1 MSFFRTAGRKSD
13 IHKETMKAI
22 QYYSNDDVRVVELP
36 QPSAG
41 PGELLVRVA
50 ACGVC
55 ASDVM
60 EWYMRPRAP
69 LFIGHEPVGTVAEVG
84 AGAAGFAPGDRV
96 FVHHHVPC
104 LDWRPWRRGHQ
115 TLCAT
120 IKRTR
125 LDPSGKAEYNRVP
138 AEQVA
143 LDVLKLPDSISFAHA
158 TLIEPVG
165 CCVRALD
172 RAEIAP
178 DDSVVII
185 GAGFNGLVM
194 TVLAR
199 RWGAGRVFVADRIA
213 ARLGLA
219 RAFGADA
226 AFDVDAGD
234 TGVAL
239 RAANHGRLADV
250 VIVAVGKLPALRM
263 GIELAGPGATVMLY
277 GPSDPDTVLD
287 LAPNRLFFEE
297 ITLRASYSCGPGETR
312 RTMELLAAGALQA
325 DRLITHRFPLDQAG
339 QALRITANPGQGL
352 KTRVTME

>member
-1 MSFFRTAGRKSD
+1 
-13 IHKETMKAI
+13 MKAI
-22 QYYSNDDVRVVELP
+22 QYYSNDDVRVVEAP
-36 QPSAG
+36 RPSPG

-84 AGAAGFAPGDRV
+84 AGVAGFAPGDRV

-104 LDWRPWRRGHQ
+104 LDCRHCRRGHQ

-120 IKRTR
+120 FKRTR
-125 LDPSGKAEYNRVP
+125 LDPAGMAEYMRVP

-143 LDVLKLPDSISFAHA
+143 LDVLKLPDDMSFAQA

-172 RAEIAP
+172 RSEIAP
-178 DDSVVII
+178 GDSVLIV

-194 TVLAR
+194 AALAR
-199 RWGAGRVFVADRIA
+199 RWGASRVFVADRIA
-213 ARLGLA
+213 ARLELA

-226 AFDVDAGD
+226 AIDVDGG
-234 TGVAL
+234 GVADAL
-239 RAANHGRLADV
+239 RAANDGRLADV
-250 VIVAVGKLPALRM
+250 VIVAVGKLPALRL
-263 GIELAGPGATVMLY
+263 GIDLAGPGATVMLY
-277 GPSDPDTVLD
+277 GPSDPDSVLD

-297 ITLRASYSCGPGETR
+297 ITVRASYSCGPGETR
-312 RTMELLAAGALQA
+312 RTLELLQAGALDA
-325 DRLITHRFPLDQAG
+325 ERLITHRFPLDQAA
-339 QALRITANPGQGL
+339 QALRLTANPGQGL
-352 KTRVTME
+352 KALVVME

>member
-1 MSFFRTAGRKSD
+1 
-13 IHKETMKAI
+13 MKAI
-22 QYYSNDDVRVVELP
+22 QYYSNADVRVVELP
-36 QPSAG
+36 RPNAG

-69 LFIGHEPVGTVAEVG
+69 LFIGHEPVGTVAEIG
-84 AGAAGFAPGDRV
+84 AGVADFVPGERV

-104 LDWRPWRRGHQ
+104 LECHHCRRGHQ

-120 IKRTR
+120 FKRTR
-125 LDPSGKAEYNRVP
+125 LDPAGMAEYIRVP

-143 LDVLKLPDSISFAHA
+143 LDVLKLPDSLNFAHA

-178 DDSVVII
+178 DDSVMIV
-185 GAGFNGLVM
+185 GAGFTGLVLAA
-194 TVLAR
+194 LAR
-199 RWGAGRVFVADRIA
+199 RWGAGRVFGADRIA
-213 ARLGLA
+213 SRLELA

-234 TGVAL
+234 TGAAL
-239 RAANHGRLADV
+239 RAANDGRLADV

-263 GIELAGPGATVMLY
+263 GIDLAGPGATVMLY

-312 RTMELLAAGALQA
+312 RTLELLEAGALDA
-325 DRLITHRFPLDQAG
+325 DRLITHRFPLDQAA

-352 KTRVTME
+352 KALVVME

>member
-1 MSFFRTAGRKSD
+1 
-13 IHKETMKAI
+13 MKAI

-36 QPSAG
+36 RPSAG

-60 EWYMRPRAP
+60 DWYMRPRAP
-69 LFIGHEPVGTVAEVG
+69 LFIGHEPAGTVAEVG
-84 AGAAGFAPGDRV
+84 AGVAGFAPGDRV

-104 LDWRPWRRGHQ
+104 LDCRHCRRGHQ

-120 IKRTR
+120 FKRTR
-125 LDPSGKAEYNRVP
+125 LDPAGMAEYVRVP

-143 LDVLKLPDSISFAHA
+143 LDVLKLPDTMSFIQA

-172 RAEIAP
+172 RAEIAS
-178 DDSVVII
+178 DDTVLIV
-185 GAGFNGLVM
+185 GAGFNGLVIAA
-194 TVLAR
+194 LAR

-213 ARLGLA
+213 ARLALA
-219 RAFGADA
+219 RDFGADA

-234 TGVAL
+234 VAAAL
-239 RAANHGRLADV
+239 RAANGGRLADV
-250 VIVAVGKLPALRM
+250 VIVAVGKLPALKL
-263 GIELAGPGATVMLY
+263 GLDLAGPGATVMLY

-297 ITLRASYSCGPGETR
+297 ITLRASYSCGPQETR
-312 RTMELLAAGALQA
+312 RTLDLLQEGAL
-325 DRLITHRFPLDQAG
+325 DTERLITHRFPLAQAA
-339 QALRITANPGQGL
+339 QALRLTANPGQGL
-352 KTRVTME
+352 KALVIME

>member
-1 MSFFRTAGRKSD
+1 
-13 IHKETMKAI
+13 MKAI

-84 AGAAGFAPGDRV
+84 AGVDSFAPGDRV

-104 LDWRPWRRGHQ
+104 LECRHCRRGHQ

-120 IKRTR
+120 FKRTR
-125 LDPSGKAEYNRVP
+125 LDPAGMAEYIRVP

-143 LDVLKLPDSISFAHA
+143 LDVLKLPDSMSFDHA

-178 DDSVVII
+178 GDSVII
-185 GAGFNGLVM
+185 VGAGFNGLVM
-194 TVLAR
+194 AALAR
-199 RWGAGRVFVADRIA
+199 RWGARRVFVADRIA
-213 ARLGLA
+213 ARLELA

-234 TGVAL
+234 ISAAL
-239 RAANHGRLADV
+239 RAANDGRLADV

-263 GIELAGPGATVMLY
+263 GIDLAGPGATVMLY
-277 GPSDPDTVLD
+277 GPSDPDTLLE

-312 RTMELLAAGALQA
+312 RTLELLEAGALDAEQ
-325 DRLITHRFPLDQAG
+325 LITHRFPIDQAA

-352 KTRVTME
+352 KALVVME

>member
-1 MSFFRTAGRKSD
+1 
-13 IHKETMKAI
+13 MKAI

-36 QPSAG
+36 RPSAG

-84 AGAAGFAPGDRV
+84 VGVAGFAPGERV

-104 LDWRPWRRGHQ
+104 LECHHCRRGHQ

-120 IKRTR
+120 FKRTR
-125 LDPSGKAEYNRVP
+125 LDPAGMAEYIRVP
-138 AEQVA
+138 TEQVA
-143 LDVLKLPDSISFAHA
+143 LDVLKLPNSLSFAHA

-178 DDSVVII
+178 GDSVMIV

-194 TVLAR
+194 AALAR

-213 ARLGLA
+213 SRLDLA

-234 TGVAL
+234 TQAAL
-239 RAANHGRLADV
+239 RAANGGRLADV

-277 GPSDPDTVLD
+277 GPSDPATVLD
-287 LAPNRLFFEE
+287 LAPNRLFFDE

-312 RTMELLAAGALQA
+312 RTLDLLAEEALDA

-339 QALRITANPGQGL
+339 QALRITANPGLGL
-352 KTRVTME
+352 KTLVVME

>member
-1 MSFFRTAGRKSD
+1 
-13 IHKETMKAI
+13 MKAV

-36 QPSAG
+36 RPSAG
-41 PGELLVRVA
+41 PGELLLRVA

-84 AGAAGFAPGDRV
+84 AGVAGFAPGDRV

-104 LDWRPWRRGHQ
+104 LECRHCRRGHQ

-120 IKRTR
+120 FKRTR
-125 LDPSGKAEYNRVP
+125 LDPAGMAEYMRVP

-143 LDVLKLPDSISFAHA
+143 LDVLKLPDRMSFAHA

-172 RAEIAP
+172 RAEIAL
-178 DDSVVII
+178 DDSLVVV

-194 TVLAR
+194 AALAR

-213 ARLGLA
+213 ARLELA

-234 TGVAL
+234 IIAAL
-239 RAANHGRLADV
+239 REANHGRLADV

-263 GIELAGPGATVMLY
+263 GIDLAGPGATVMLY

-312 RTMELLAAGALQA
+312 RTLELLEAGALDA
-325 DRLITHRFPLDQAG
+325 DRLITHRFPIDQAA

-352 KTRVTME
+352 KALVVME

>member
-1 MSFFRTAGRKSD
+1 
-13 IHKETMKAI
+13 MKAI
-22 QYYSNDDVRVVELP
+22 QYYSNDDVRVVDLP
-36 QPSAG
+36 RPSAG

-69 LFIGHEPVGTVAEVG
+69 LFIGHEPVGTVVEVG
-84 AGAAGFAPGDRV
+84 AGVAGFAPGERV

-104 LDWRPWRRGHQ
+104 LECRHCRRGHQ

-120 IKRTR
+120 FKRTR
-125 LDPSGKAEYNRVP
+125 LDPAGMAEYIRVP

-143 LDVLKLPDSISFAHA
+143 LDVLKLPDSMSFAHA
-158 TLIEPVG
+158 TLIEPAG

-194 TVLAR
+194 AALAR
-199 RWGAGRVFVADRIA
+199 RWGAGRVFVIDRIA
-213 ARLGLA
+213 ARLELA

-226 AFDVDAGD
+226 TFDVDAGD
-234 TGVAL
+234 IGAAL
-239 RAANHGRLADV
+239 RAANNGRLADV

-263 GIELAGPGATVMLY
+263 GIDLAGPGATVMLY

-312 RTMELLAAGALQA
+312 RTLELLAAGALDA
-325 DRLITHRFPLDQAG
+325 DQLITHRFPIDQAA

-352 KTRVTME
+352 KTLVVME

>member
-1 MSFFRTAGRKSD
+1 
-13 IHKETMKAI
+13 MKAI
-22 QYYSNDDVRVVELP
+22 QYYSNDDVRVVDLP
-36 QPSAG
+36 RPSAG

-84 AGAAGFAPGDRV
+84 AGVAGFAPEERV

-104 LDWRPWRRGHQ
+104 RECRHCRRGHQ

-120 IKRTR
+120 FKRTR
-125 LDPSGKAEYNRVP
+125 LDPAGMAEYIRVP

-143 LDVLKLPDSISFAHA
+143 LDVLKLPDGMSFALA

-178 DDSVVII
+178 GDSMLIV

-194 TVLAR
+194 AALAR
-199 RWGAGRVFVADRIA
+199 RWGAGKVFVADRIA
-213 ARLGLA
+213 ARLELA

-226 AFDVDAGD
+226 AFNVDSGD
-234 TGVAL
+234 TGAAL
-239 RAANHGRLADV
+239 RAANDDRLADV
-250 VIVAVGKLPALRM
+250 VIVAVGKLAALRM
-263 GIELAGPGATVMLY
+263 GIDLAGPGATVMLY
-277 GPSDPDTVLD
+277 GPSDPDTLLD

-297 ITLRASYSCGPGETR
+297 ITLRASYSCGPSETR
-312 RTMELLAAGALQA
+312 RTLELLAAGALDA
-325 DRLITHRFPLDQAG
+325 DRLITHRFPIDQAA

-352 KTRVTME
+352 KALVVME

>member
-1 MSFFRTAGRKSD
+1 
-13 IHKETMKAI
+13 MKAV

-41 PGELLVRVA
+41 PGEIVVRVA

-84 AGAAGFAPGDRV
+84 VGVADFAPGDRV

-104 LDWRPWRRGHQ
+104 LECRHCRRGHQ

-120 IKRTR
+120 FKRTR
-125 LDPSGKAEYNRVP
+125 LDPAGMAEYIRVP

-143 LDVLKLPDSISFAHA
+143 LDVLRLPDDMTFAQA

-178 DDSVVII
+178 GDSVLVI
-185 GAGFNGLVM
+185 GAGFNGLVIAA
-194 TVLAR
+194 LAR

-213 ARLGLA
+213 SRLQLA
-219 RAFGADA
+219 RDFGADA
-226 AFDVDAGD
+226 ALDVDAGD
-234 TGVAL
+234 MAGAV
-239 RAANHGRLADV
+239 RAANDGRLADV
-250 VIVAVGKLPALRM
+250 VIVAVGKLPALRL
-263 GIELAGPGATVMLY
+263 GFELAGPGATVMLY
-277 GPSDPDTVLD
+277 GPSDPDTVLE
-287 LAPNRLFFEE
+287 LAPNRLFFVE
-297 ITLRASYSCGPGETR
+297 ITLRSSYSCGPSETR
-312 RTMELLAAGALQA
+312 RTLDLLRQGAL
-325 DRLITHRFPLDQAG
+325 DSERLITHRFPLDQAA
-339 QALRITANPGQGL
+339 QALRITANPGLGL
-352 KTRVTME
+352 KALVVME

>member
-1 MSFFRTAGRKSD
+1 MRAV
-13 IHKETMKAI
+13 
-22 QYYSNDDVRVVELP
+22 QYYSNDDVRVVEVP
-36 QPSAG
+36 RPSVG

-69 LFIGHEPVGTVAEVG
+69 LFIGHEPAGTVAEVG
-84 AGAAGFAPGDRV
+84 AGVAGFAPGDRV

-104 LDWRPWRRGHQ
+104 LECHHCRRGHQ

-120 IKRTR
+120 FKRTR
-125 LDPSGKAEYNRVP
+125 LDPAGMAEYIRVP

-143 LDVLKLPDSISFAHA
+143 LDVLKLPDSMSFAQA

-178 DDSVVII
+178 GDTVMIV
-185 GAGFNGLVM
+185 GAGFNGLVLAA
-194 TVLAR
+194 LAR

-213 ARLGLA
+213 ARLELA

-234 TGVAL
+234 VGAAL
-239 RAANHGRLADV
+239 GSANDGRLADV
-250 VIVAVGKLPALRM
+250 VIVAVGKLPALKL
-263 GIELAGPGATVMLY
+263 GLDLAGPGATVMMY

-297 ITLRASYSCGPGETR
+297 ITLRASYSCGPQETR
-312 RTMELLAAGALQA
+312 RTLGLLQEGALDA
-325 DRLITHRFPLDQAG
+325 DRLITHRFPLDQAS
-339 QALRITANPGQGL
+339 QALRLTANPGQGL
-352 KTRVTME
+352 KALVVME

>member
-1 MSFFRTAGRKSD
+1 
-13 IHKETMKAI
+13 MKAI

-84 AGAAGFAPGDRV
+84 AGVDSFAPGDRV

-104 LDWRPWRRGHQ
+104 LECRHCRRGHQ

-120 IKRTR
+120 FKRTR
-125 LDPSGKAEYNRVP
+125 LDPAGMAEYIRVP

-143 LDVLKLPDSISFAHA
+143 LDVLKLPDSMSFDHA

-178 DDSVVII
+178 GDSVII
-185 GAGFNGLVM
+185 VGAGFNGLVM
-194 TVLAR
+194 AALAR
-199 RWGAGRVFVADRIA
+199 RWGARRVFVADRIA
-213 ARLGLA
+213 ARLELA

-234 TGVAL
+234 ISAAL
-239 RAANHGRLADV
+239 RAANDGRLADV

-263 GIELAGPGATVMLY
+263 GIDLAGLGATVMLY
-277 GPSDPDTVLD
+277 GPSDPDTVLE

-312 RTMELLAAGALQA
+312 RTLELLEAGALDAEQ
-325 DRLITHRFPLDQAG
+325 LITHRFPIDQAA

-352 KTRVTME
+352 KALVVME

>member
-1 MSFFRTAGRKSD
+1 
-13 IHKETMKAI
+13 MKAI
-22 QYYSNDDVRVVELP
+22 QYYSNDDVRVVEVP
-36 QPSAG
+36 RPSAG

-69 LFIGHEPVGTVAEVG
+69 LFIGHEPSGTLAEVG
-84 AGAAGFAPGDRV
+84 AGVYNFAPGDRV

-104 LDWRPWRRGHQ
+104 LECRHCRRGHQ

-120 IKRTR
+120 FKRTR
-125 LDPSGKAEYNRVP
+125 LDPAGMAEYMRVP

-143 LDVLKLPDSISFAHA
+143 LDVLKLPDSMSFAHA

-178 DDSVVII
+178 DDCVVVV

-194 TVLAR
+194 AALAR
-199 RWGAGRVFVADRIA
+199 RWGAGRVFVVDRIA
-213 ARLGLA
+213 ARLELA

-234 TGVAL
+234 ISAAL
-239 RAANHGRLADV
+239 RGANDGRLADV

-263 GIELAGPGATVMLY
+263 GIDLAGPGATVMLY

-287 LAPNRLFFEE
+287 LVPNRLFFEE

-312 RTMELLAAGALQA
+312 RTLELLEAGALDA
-325 DRLITHRFPLDQAG
+325 DRLITHRFPIDQAA
-339 QALRITANPGQGL
+339 QALHITANPGQGL
-352 KTRVTME
+352 KALVVME

>member
-1 MSFFRTAGRKSD
+1 
-13 IHKETMKAI
+13 
-22 QYYSNDDVRVVELP
+22 
-36 QPSAG
+36 
-41 PGELLVRVA
+41 VRVA

-69 LFIGHEPVGTVAEVG
+69 LFIGHEPAGTVAEVG
-84 AGAAGFAPGDRV
+84 AGASGFAPGDRV

-104 LDWRPWRRGHQ
+104 LECRHCRRGHQ

-120 IKRTR
+120 FKRTR
-125 LDPSGKAEYNRVP
+125 LDPAGMAEFIRVP

-143 LDVLKLPDSISFAHA
+143 LDVLKLPDNMSFAQA

-172 RAEIAP
+172 RAEITP
-178 DDSVVII
+178 GDSVAIV

-194 TVLAR
+194 AALTR

-213 ARLGLA
+213 ARLQLA
-219 RAFGADA
+219 RDFGADA

-234 TGVAL
+234 TAAAL
-239 RAANHGRLADV
+239 RAANDDRLADV
-250 VIVAVGKLPALRM
+250 VIVAVGKLPALRL

-297 ITLRASYSCGPGETR
+297 ITLRSSYSCGPGETR
-312 RTMELLAAGALQA
+312 RTLDLLQQGAL
-325 DRLITHRFPLDQAG
+325 DTERLITHRFPLDQAA
-339 QALRITANPGQGL
+339 QALRLTANPGQGL
-352 KTRVTME
+352 KALVVME

>member
-1 MSFFRTAGRKSD
+1 
-13 IHKETMKAI
+13 MKAI

-36 QPSAG
+36 RPSAG

-84 AGAAGFAPGDRV
+84 AGVAGFAPGERV

-104 LDWRPWRRGHQ
+104 LECRHCRRGHQ

-120 IKRTR
+120 FKRTR
-125 LDPSGKAEYNRVP
+125 LDPAGMAEYIRVP

-143 LDVLKLPDSISFAHA
+143 LDVLKLPDSMSFDHA

-172 RAEIAP
+172 WAEIAP
-178 DDSVVII
+178 GDSVII
-185 GAGFNGLVM
+185 VGAGFNGLVM
-194 TVLAR
+194 AALAR
-199 RWGAGRVFVADRIA
+199 RWGARRVFVADRIA
-213 ARLGLA
+213 ARLELA

-234 TGVAL
+234 ISAAL
-239 RAANHGRLADV
+239 RAANDGRLADV

-263 GIELAGPGATVMLY
+263 GIDLAGPGATVMLY
-277 GPSDPDTVLD
+277 GPSDPDTVLE

-312 RTMELLAAGALQA
+312 RTLELLEAGALDAEQ
-325 DRLITHRFPLDQAG
+325 LITHRFPIDQAA

-352 KTRVTME
+352 KALVVME

>member
-1 MSFFRTAGRKSD
+1 
-13 IHKETMKAI
+13 MKAI

-84 AGAAGFAPGDRV
+84 AGVDSFAPGDRV

-104 LDWRPWRRGHQ
+104 LECRHCRRGHQ

-120 IKRTR
+120 FKRTR
-125 LDPSGKAEYNRVP
+125 LDPAGMAEYIRVP

-143 LDVLKLPDSISFAHA
+143 LDVLKLPDSMSFDHA

-178 DDSVVII
+178 GDSVII
-185 GAGFNGLVM
+185 VGAGFNGLVM
-194 TVLAR
+194 AALAR
-199 RWGAGRVFVADRIA
+199 RWGARRVFVADRIA
-213 ARLGLA
+213 ARLELA

-234 TGVAL
+234 ISAAL
-239 RAANHGRLADV
+239 RAANDGRLADV

-263 GIELAGPGATVMLY
+263 GIDLAGPGATVMLY
-277 GPSDPDTVLD
+277 GPSDPDTVLE

-312 RTMELLAAGALQA
+312 RTLELLEAGALDAEQ
-325 DRLITHRFPLDQAG
+325 LITHRFPIDQAA

-352 KTRVTME
+352 KALVVME

>member
-1 MSFFRTAGRKSD
+1 
-13 IHKETMKAI
+13 MKAI

-84 AGAAGFAPGDRV
+84 AGVDSFAPGDRV

-104 LDWRPWRRGHQ
+104 LECRHCRRGHQ

-120 IKRTR
+120 FKRTR
-125 LDPSGKAEYNRVP
+125 LDPAGMAEYIRVP

-143 LDVLKLPDSISFAHA
+143 LDVLKLPDSMSFDHA

-178 DDSVVII
+178 GDSVII
-185 GAGFNGLVM
+185 VGAGFNGLVM
-194 TVLAR
+194 AALAR
-199 RWGAGRVFVADRIA
+199 RWGARRVFVADRIA
-213 ARLGLA
+213 ARLELA

-234 TGVAL
+234 ISAAL
-239 RAANHGRLADV
+239 RAANDGRLADV

-263 GIELAGPGATVMLY
+263 GIDLAGLGATVMLY
-277 GPSDPDTVLD
+277 GPSDPDMVLE

-312 RTMELLAAGALQA
+312 RTLELLEAGALDAEQ
-325 DRLITHRFPLDQAG
+325 LITHRFPIDQAA

-352 KTRVTME
+352 KALVVME

>member
-1 MSFFRTAGRKSD
+1 
-13 IHKETMKAI
+13 MKAI

-84 AGAAGFAPGDRV
+84 AGVDSFAPGDRV

-104 LDWRPWRRGHQ
+104 LECRHCRRGHQ

-120 IKRTR
+120 FKRTR
-125 LDPSGKAEYNRVP
+125 LDPAGMAEYIRVP

-143 LDVLKLPDSISFAHA
+143 LDVLKLPDSMSFDHA
-158 TLIEPVG
+158 TLIEPIG

-178 DDSVVII
+178 GDSVII
-185 GAGFNGLVM
+185 VGAGFNGLVM
-194 TVLAR
+194 AALAR
-199 RWGAGRVFVADRIA
+199 RWGARRVFVADRIA
-213 ARLGLA
+213 ARLELA

-234 TGVAL
+234 ISAAL
-239 RAANHGRLADV
+239 RAANDGRLADV

-263 GIELAGPGATVMLY
+263 GIDLAGLGATVMLY
-277 GPSDPDTVLD
+277 GPSDPDMVLE

-312 RTMELLAAGALQA
+312 RTLELLEAGALDAEQ
-325 DRLITHRFPLDQAG
+325 LITHRFPIDQAA

-352 KTRVTME
+352 KALVVME